1 MPDAANL
8 NGIGIGADEEKPVV
22 PDLQSKFFS
31 SLQSFHIAGL
41 TPGLGIRACENSFAS
56 AAFASSASLSPF
68 MAAVPHRVV
77 SFISVVGCGTG
88 TSSGIRQN
96 TRHVI
101 ESETS
106 RHRLS

>member
-56 AAFASSASLSPF
+56 AAGGAHQNRRAMTQSTR
-68 MAAVPHRVV
+68 M
-77 SFISVVGCGTG
+77 GTAM
-88 TSSGIRQN
+88 RHPRR
-96 TRHVI
+96 TRMG
-101 ESETS
+101 
-106 RHRLS
+106 